1 MPNVTENIR
10 MGGQVRHSVSASYNY
25 ADKINVTLGV
35 RNLTD
40 RTPPSVSG
48 TIGTENLAG
57 NTPLGATQYDWFGR
71 TYFARLN
78 IKL

>member
-1 MPNVTENIR
+1 
-10 MGGQVRHSVSASYNY
+10 MGGQLRHSVSASYDY
-25 ADKINVTLGV
+25 ADKLNITFGV

-40 RTPPSVSG
+40 RTPPPISG
-48 TIGTENLAG
+48 TNGTENIVG
-57 NTPLGATQYDWFGR
+57 NTALGATQYDWYGR